1 MWKKDFKR
9 TLLITGGDP
18 AGIGSEIIVKTLK
31 NIKTSCKTIVIG
43 EKNAFLPFTDKINEI
58 KSLNSYKEDC
68 LNIIN
73 MGYLKK
79 PIFGKPSNISA
90 TSAIKSLETAI
101 YLAKNFSIP
110 AIVTAPIYKKGV
122 IELDDYKNFTGHTE
136 FLAESFKSKVLM
148 MFYGSKLKV
157 ATLTTHIPL
166 KSVPINLNSEK
177 IITAVKI
184 ADESL
189 KKFFGIK
196 FPKIAILGLN
206 PHSGEE
212 GKIGKE
218 EINILRPV
226 IRKIKSLGIN
236 IDGPLPADIA
246 LYKAYNGEYDFV
258 LGLYHD
264 QVLPAFKTLYFNSG
278 VNVTLGLPI
287 IRTSPDHGTAFDI
300 AGKGIADET
309 SFKNALKLAIKLVNR
324 Q

>member
-1 MWKKDFKR
+1 MWKKDFKK
-9 TLLITGGDP
+9 TILITAGDP
-18 AGIGSEIIVKTLK
+18 AGIGSEIIVKTL
-31 NIKTSCKTIVIG
+31 NNFKTSYKIIVIG
-43 EKNAFLPFTDKINEI
+43 EKNAFYPFTDNINEI
-58 KSLNSYKEDC
+58 KSLNGYKDGY

-79 PIFGKPSNISA
+79 PVFGKPSNLSA
-90 TSAIKSLETAI
+90 MSAIKSLETAI
-101 YLAKNFSIP
+101 SLAKSFSIP
-110 AIVTAPIYKKGV
+110 AIVTAPIYKKGI
-122 IELDDYKNFTGHTE
+122 IELADYKYFTGHTE

-184 ADESL
+184 ADDSL

-196 FPKIAILGLN
+196 SPKIALLGLN

-212 GKIGKE
+212 GKIGTE
-218 EINILRPV
+218 EIDILKPA
-226 IRKIKSLGIN
+226 IKKIKSMGID
-236 IDGPLPADIA
+236 IDGPLPADTA
-246 LYKAYNGEYDFV
+246 LYEAYKGEYDFV

-264 QVLPAFKTLYFNSG
+264 QVLPAFKTLYFNTG